1 MSTSKSQRWRLLV
14 GEGIAPGHVIADK
27 YRLDRII
34 GTGGMA
40 VVIEAWHRD
49 LQERVAIK
57 LLHRELAADREAL
70 ARFEREGRA
79 VFPMTSRHVARVLD
93 VGKLP
98 HGVPYIV
105 MELLEGRDLARLVA
119 EGPCAVDTA
128 VDVALEACDALH
140 AAHALGIVH
149 RDLKPEN
156 IFLARCPNGVESVK
170 VLDFGVSKIPTRFSR
185 RKRKLT
191 GAATAMG
198 TPRYMAPE
206 LWVSARDATPAADVW
221 ALGVVLYELLA
232 GRAPFD
238 EADVGK
244 LCTMILRGDP
254 PALRGVRPEVPVALE
269 AVIARALAKEPA
281 DRHAS
286 VADLAAALVTF
297 ASPRGRGA
305 AASIAGA
312 VLRRASD
319 PGPNDHSTDGWQS
332 GKREGVR
339 GSRLAVGVA
348 AAVLGV
354 VAIALA
360 VPWRGT
366 APAPVAGAPAEEPKT
381 APVEAAPTAVP
392 VATASATPSPSATV
406 SSRPSAAPRR
416 SRRPAT
422 TRPTA
427 EPAPPEPPV
436 GERIFGKM

>member
-170 VLDFGVSKIPTRFSR
+170 VLDFGVSKIP
-185 RKRKLT
+185 
-191 GAATAMG
+191 
-198 TPRYMAPE
+198 P
-206 LWVSARDATPAADVW
+206 VSAGESESSPAPPRPWGHRATWLPSCGSPPATPPRPPTC
-221 ALGVVLYELLA
+221 
-232 GRAPFD
+232 GRSAW
-238 EADVGK
+238 
-244 LCTMILRGDP
+244 C
-254 PALRGVRPEVPVALE
+254 
-269 AVIARALAKEPA
+269 
-281 DRHAS
+281 
-286 VADLAAALVTF
+286 
-297 ASPRGRGA
+297 
-305 AASIAGA
+305 
-312 VLRRASD
+312 
-319 PGPNDHSTDGWQS
+319 STS
-332 GKREGVR
+332 CSRE
-339 GSRLAVGVA
+339 
-348 AAVLGV
+348 
-354 VAIALA
+354 
-360 VPWRGT
+360 
-366 APAPVAGAPAEEPKT
+366 E
-381 APVEAAPTAVP
+381 
-392 VATASATPSPSATV
+392 
-406 SSRPSAAPRR
+406 RPS
-416 SRRPAT
+416 
-422 TRPTA
+422 TRPTSA
-427 EPAPPEPPV
+427 SCA
-436 GERIFGKM
+436 R